1 MSLMDS
7 PAFHLSQSSFL
18 RAADNLGRPR
28 LATPIPPIRTTPK
41 TLPCC
46 TDRLNPPQPS
56 LPKRTG
62 LGKHLSVHRGTEG
75 KALGPAAVPNVW
87 RIALWLLRLEEPSA
101 FGEGQ
106 IRCCSHTENRNGSPP
121 EQSHLWGTENPCRA

>member
-41 TLPCC
+41 TLPRC
-46 TDRLNPPQPS
+46 TDRLNPPCFSSGTLILSPRGFFE
-56 LPKRTG
+56 KRCRYRRRG
-62 LGKHLSVHRGTEG
+62 AIWAGRRKSVGVSWLQIGYESSKDKLGGYWMKGGT
-75 KALGPAAVPNVW
+75 
-87 RIALWLLRLEEPSA
+87 
-101 FGEGQ
+101 
-106 IRCCSHTENRNGSPP
+106 
-121 EQSHLWGTENPCRA
+121 